1 MRVGRRVGDDG
12 GNGGNGGNGDEVM
25 RAYGNNGDG
34 RPFQVDDNK
43 HYDSDFGVHDNDG
56 VCDLE

>member
-1 MRVGRRVGDDG
+1 MVMMVVMVVM
-12 GNGGNGGNGDEVM
+12 VM